1 MGEGLSA
8 EPSGAARGARQ
19 GARPDPANPCTVVR
33 VTVGGEP
40 REVAAGT
47 TVAQLLASLGAA
59 GRPCAVEIN
68 RTIVPRAAHADR
80 RLADGDAI
88 EVVGFVGGG

>member
-8 EPSGAARGARQ
+8 
-19 GARPDPANPCTVVR
+19 VH
-33 VTVGGEP
+33 VTVGGQP

-47 TVAQLLASLGAA
+47 TVAELLASLGTA

-68 RTIVPRAAHADR
+68 RSIVPRAAHGSHPLR
-80 RLADGDAI
+80 DGDAI
-88 EVVGFVGGG
+88 EIVGFVGGG

>member
-1 MGEGLSA
+1 MSD
-8 EPSGAARGARQ
+8 AARARSGGAPT
-19 GARPDPANPCTVVR
+19 GARPDPANPSTVVR
-33 VTVGGEP
+33 VTVGGQP

-47 TVAQLLASLGAA
+47 TVADLLAALGAA

-68 RTIVPRAAHADR
+68 HEIVPRAAHAGR